1 MKATSTPRSRPET
14 LPRACV
20 LGRCALLSEAHML
33 ALLTTLSSSAFLLQ
47 VPPQNYAGVAARTV
61 EVRMRAPDEDFD
73 TLFFKGGE
81 AVTDGEMGKALG
93 YFQRALAV
101 DPTNVQTQ
109 AMVSKFESLGIKPVF
124 EDEDGTIIDVPS
136 STDDKPA
143 RL

>member
-1 MKATSTPRSRPET
+1 MRT
-14 LPRACV
+14 
-20 LGRCALLSEAHML
+20 LLSEAHKIYML
-33 ALLTTLSSSAFLLQ
+33 ALLTTLSSSAFVLQ
-47 VPPQNYAGVAARTV
+47 VPPQNHAGVAARTV